1 VPRTADLTRDDSFL
15 RAECSSFTSPFGRWR
30 MRPARTVCSPA
41 GEDGSAAEV
50 ELQRNCVQ
58 MMGCEM
64 LLEDEAC
71 RENIVVSLTSDVRK
85 AHVDVEMSKP
95 SGPLAQSMF

>member
-1 VPRTADLTRDDSFL
+1 MLLVYQSVRQMAHEAGAYR
-15 RAECSSFTSPFGRWR
+15 
-30 MRPARTVCSPA
+30 VSPA